1 MIFTI
6 VFCREKGKCDVK
18 NILSKLN
25 ATQIIIYGFL
35 TTILIGAFL
44 LVLPVSSAEGEFTN
58 FIDALFTSTSAVC
71 VTGLTV
77 VVTADHWSLF
87 GQIVILGLIQIGGLG
102 FMCVVTMISIALG
115 RRITMRERNV
125 IQEAHNLNIQSGVV
139 SFAKYIFKITMT
151 VELIGSAILALR
163 FIPEFG
169 LAGGIY
175 RGIFHGISGFC
186 NAGFDIIGST
196 SLVEYSGDV
205 IINVVIMALIV
216 IGGLGFP
223 VIQDIIL
230 MFKNIFMKKFSVRF
244 SLGHLHL
251 QSKIAL
257 TATAI
262 LLVTG
267 ALGILAFEF
276 NNKATLGT
284 MGMGEK
290 VMASFFQSVTL
301 RTAGYF
307 SIDQGSLE
315 YSSKLLGIVLMFIGG
330 SPAGTAG
337 GAKTVTMTVILISM
351 ISLIRGKEEI
361 TAFKRSISLHVLQ
374 KSLTVVVMMM
384 TVVVGSVM
392 ILSYTEADLLVANG
406 GRFEVLDIFYEV
418 VSAIATVGLTAG
430 MTPDLSDAGKLIVA
444 LCMYIGRVGPISLA
458 VALTAKRAGNSLIRY
473 PEGNIIVG

>member
-1 MIFTI
+1 M
-6 VFCREKGKCDVK
+6 KK
-18 NILSKLN
+18 ILSKLN

-35 TTILIGAFL
+35 TTILIGTFL
-44 LVLPVSSAEGEFTN
+44 LVLPVSSAKGEFTN
-58 FIDALFTSTSAVC
+58 VIDALFTSTSAVC

-87 GQIVILGLIQIGGLG
+87 GQLVILGLIQIGGLG
-102 FMCVVTMISIALG
+102 FMCVVTMISIVLG
-115 RRITMRERNV
+115 RKITMRERNV
-125 IQEAHNLNIQSGVV
+125 IQEAHNLNRQSGVV
-139 SFAKYIFKITMT
+139 SFAKYIFKITMA
-151 VELIGSAILALR
+151 VELTGSAILALR

-169 LAGGIY
+169 LIGGIY

-205 IINVVIMALIV
+205 IINVVIMAPIV

-223 VIQDIIL
+223 VLQDIIV
-230 MFKNIFMKKFSVRF
+230 MFRNIFVKKFSVRY
-244 SLGHLHL
+244 SLGHLNL

-257 TATAI
+257 TATAVLI
-262 LLVTG
+262 VTG

-276 NNKATLGT
+276 NNKGTLGD

-315 YSSKLLGIVLMFIGG
+315 YSSELLGIVLMFIGG

-337 GAKTVTMTVILISM
+337 GAKTVTMAVILVSM
-351 ISLIRGKEEI
+351 LSLVRGRDEI
-361 TAFKRSISLHVLQ
+361 TAFKRSIGLHVLQ

-384 TVVVGSVM
+384 TVVIGSVM

-406 GRFEVLDIFYEV
+406 GRFEILDIFYEV
-418 VSAIATVGLTAG
+418 VSAIGTVGLTAG
-430 MTPDLSDAGKLIVA
+430 MTPELSDVGKVIVS
-444 LCMYIGRVGPISLA
+444 LCMYIGRVGPISIA
-458 VALTAKRAGNSLIRY
+458 VALTAKRAGDSLVRY